1 MLPWKV
7 GHRGLDYVQPKP
19 ASARDIDHA
28 LCLLSWLFSSD
39 SFIASLHVRYW
50 NYLRKC
56 KEMISSS
63 YCATAALKTLRLH
76 EEWLIQA
83 VVPTLILLTAFFRVS
98 AARSS
103 TQQFCSTTLLP
114 FKKKTLALKE
124 WPSWIMTAA
133 AASLFCSALS
143 MSTVPTDLYINRC
156 CV

>member
-28 LCLLSWLFSSD
+28 LCLLSWLFSSH

-103 TQQFCSTTLLP
+103 TQLFCSTTLLP
-114 FKKKTLALKE
+114 LKKKDFGTEGVAVLGHDCC
-124 WPSWIMTAA
+124 
-133 AASLFCSALS
+133 CSIAILLCF
-143 MSTVPTDLYINRC
+143 VYEYCAN
-156 CV
+156 